1 MDLGVQSH
9 SWDSSEYEIV
19 FRDISIQPNETGSSE
34 ADGSYDPY
42 ESRIPNA
49 ASLEA
54 IDQARTGEGLISYDS
69 PEEMM
74 ADLFGDE

>member
-9 SWDSSEYEIV
+9 SWDSSEYEFV
-19 FRDISIQPNETGSSE
+19 FHDISIQPNEAGS
-34 ADGSYDPY
+34 SYDPY
-42 ESRIPNA
+42 EARIPNA

-54 IDQARTGEGLISYDS
+54 IYQARTGEGLISYDS
-69 PEEMM
+69 PEDMM